1 MSTHRD
7 GWIAFGEGTY
17 FTDRQ
22 LAISYSPA
30 DPWDGPIPSR
40 GAGSLKRTR
49 RLLEDGQP
57 VKIALFGDSISTGA
71 SASGRGGRP
80 PYVPGWGEL
89 LLRGLRAASTSPI
102 TFVNPSKGGGS
113 AAWGLKVAP
122 SSLAPEKPDLCILGF
137 GMNDGRATPVA
148 TYIENLRQ
156 IMAMVLAENPGTEFI
171 LVASMM
177 PNPDWRSLAPM
188 DGYLAALKE
197 LETETV
203 AVADVW
209 SVSEHLLKTKRYCD
223 LSSNHVNHP
232 SDFMVRLYAQIA
244 LALLIE
250 T

>member
-1 MSTHRD
+1 M
-7 GWIAFGEGTY
+7 AEG
-17 FTDRQ
+17 
-22 LAISYSPA
+22 
-30 DPWDGPIPSR
+30 
-40 GAGSLKRTR
+40 K
-49 RLLEDGQP
+49 P
-57 VKIALFGDSISTGA
+57 VKIALFGDSISVGA
-71 SASGRGGRP
+71 SASGRGGRA

-89 LLRGLRAASTSPI
+89 LIRGLRAAYKSPI

-148 TYIENLRQ
+148 TYIDNLWQ
-156 IMAMVLAENPGTEFI
+156 IMSLVRDENPETEFI

-177 PNPDWRSLAPM
+177 PNPDWRSLEPM

-209 SVSEHLLKTKRYCD
+209 SISEHLLKTKRYCD
-223 LSSNHVNHP
+223 LSANHVNHP
-232 SDFMVRLYAQIA
+232 SDFMVRLYAQVV
-244 LALLIE
+244 LALLDSRDSTARE
-250 T
+250 AR